1 MSEWNKTDQLGK
13 RPPLGECVLVSSGG
27 CVTISVAE
35 MFNNGLGWKWAMS
48 ADFLDPRSQ
57 YPHWMPLP
65 EPPAPKLTVK
75 EALRE
80 AVTALEH
87 MFPFFGGDFTH
98 SPSVIHRYGELM
110 PRLRAALES
119 EE

>member
-1 MSEWNKTDQLGK
+1 MSEWIKTDQLGK

-27 CVTISVAE
+27 CVTVSVAE

-48 ADFLDPRSQ
+48 ADFQDPRSQ

-65 EPPAPKLTVK
+65 SPPVPKLTVK

-80 AVTALEH
+80 AIAVLDLME
-87 MFPFFGGDFTH
+87 
-98 SPSVIHRYGELM
+98 RYPIYGKVL
-110 PRLRAALES
+110 PGLLPPLRAALES
-119 EE
+119 EEA